1 MREILFKAKRIDN
14 GEWVEG
20 WIVPTMHNTYH
31 DGYRII
37 NVCGINYDELDGWEP
52 TFISWEVDKDTIC
65 QYTGLTDKN
74 GNKIWENDIVEFIG
88 HKGKIVFGCGSFG
101 IAYQN
106 TIEWDEIQRRILLVT
121 GCDNLLWA
129 CKNDNYISLWEIMW
143 NFNDEEDSVNTV
155 ETIGNIFD
163 NTELIKEC
171 D

>member
-1 MREILFKAKRIDN
+1 MREILFKAKRKDN

-20 WIVPTMHNTYH
+20 FYIKKYDGTGKSRHYIYISKGCIV
-31 DGYRII
+31 
-37 NVCGINYDELDGWEP
+37 WEYA
-52 TFISWEVDKDTIC
+52 EVDENTIC

-88 HKGKIVFGCGSFG
+88 HKGKIVFECGSFG
-101 IAYQN
+101 IAHQN
-106 TIEWDEIQRRILLVT
+106 TIEWDEIQRRILPIT

-129 CKNDNYISLWEIMW
+129 CENDNYISLWEIMW

-163 NTELIKEC
+163 NPELLEGGAE
-171 D
+171 